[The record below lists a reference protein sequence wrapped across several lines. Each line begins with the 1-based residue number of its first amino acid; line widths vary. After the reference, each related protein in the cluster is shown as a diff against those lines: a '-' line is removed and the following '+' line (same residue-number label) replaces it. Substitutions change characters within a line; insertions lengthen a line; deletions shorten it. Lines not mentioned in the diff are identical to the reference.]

1 MRSECMNHR
10 FVYDAP
16 LQVERLV
23 RDVADKHQR
32 ATHSYVRRPYGVGLL
47 LGGVDRTGPH
57 LFVTSPDGN
66 FYEYRAF
73 AQGVRSQSAK
83 TYLERNF
90 ERFGDCACDRD
101 APAAPAP
108 RPRITRA
115 HLPPCP
121 SPCPR
126 HSVTRDELLREAAK
140 ALHQSL
146 EPEKELT
153 PANVCFG
160 IVGVDE
166 KFTVIEGDAVA
177 SIIAG
182 LGAAAA
188 PGAVAAEAAAEEQEG
203 GGAGPAVPANA
214 MDIA

>member
-57 LFVTSPDGN
+57 LFVTAPDGN

-90 ERFGDCACDRD
+90 ERFGDCASG
-101 APAAPAP
+101 P
-108 RPRITRA
+108 RARA
-115 HLPPCP
+115 HLLL
-121 SPCPR
+121 SAHPR
-126 HSVTRDELLREAAK
+126 LTR
-140 ALHQSL
+140 
-146 EPEKELT
+146 
-153 PANVCFG
+153 
-160 IVGVDE
+160 
-166 KFTVIEGDAVA
+166 
-177 SIIAG
+177 
-182 LGAAAA
+182 AA
-188 PGAVAAEAAAEEQEG
+188 PSSTRSPQ
-203 GGAGPAVPANA
+203 
-214 MDIA
+214 